1 MDFSHLPRVIYF
13 KEKVPTPVCIVISL
27 ICAMIFQFNGG
38 VFLPTAYQM
47 SSALG
52 WIQEDVMM
60 AGYAS
65 FIGMTIIFPILIRL
79 KFRFTTR
86 SILMTVCPILIICN
100 IIAINVHNQL
110 ILIITCFISGF
121 FRMWGTFEC
130 FSNIRLTVTPSG
142 NFSVFYPVI
151 YIVVLESIQVSG
163 IVAMHLTDLANWQY
177 MHYFV
182 ICLLLVAWIT
192 LYMLTRHIRKC
203 KLMPLYGIDW
213 TSAVIWTIMLFS
225 VVFICIYGEYFDWF
239 YSWEIRIAAV
249 IAVVAILININRMAS
264 LKRPYI
270 EFQTLRYKNFPIV
283 LLLFL
288 MLCLNQTTSSV
299 LQNLLM
305 SRILNYDNLNSI
317 SINWF
322 AFAGILCG
330 SATVF
335 YRKAI
340 LKKGFKM
347 LIFIGFL
354 LVVIYQYYMY
364 FLIYPDLNIESLYFP
379 NFLRGLGH
387 GILYISLTIYIA
399 LSVPF
404 KHFFQALCVLSFI
417 RTSIATPLGTAIL
430 NRWMRLL
437 QVDKIGIVGRDIDK
451 LHEWM
456 PNAPIKELYAE
467 VNRQATMVSMKELF
481 GWVCIQGTIILL
493 IIIGYRIWELYKGE
507 NKLEFSDKDDNLE

>member
-1 MDFSHLPRVIYF
+1 
-13 KEKVPTPVCIVISL
+13 
-27 ICAMIFQFNGG
+27 
-38 VFLPTAYQM
+38 
-47 SSALG
+47 
-52 WIQEDVMM
+52 
-60 AGYAS
+60 
-65 FIGMTIIFPILIRL
+65 
-79 KFRFTTR
+79 
-86 SILMTVCPILIICN
+86 
-100 IIAINVHNQL
+100 
-110 ILIITCFISGF
+110 
-121 FRMWGTFEC
+121 
-130 FSNIRLTVTPSG
+130 
-142 NFSVFYPVI
+142 
-151 YIVVLESIQVSG
+151 
-163 IVAMHLTDLANWQY
+163 
-177 MHYFV
+177 
-182 ICLLLVAWIT
+182 
-192 LYMLTRHIRKC
+192 
-203 KLMPLYGIDW
+203 
-213 TSAVIWTIMLFS
+213 
-225 VVFICIYGEYFDWF
+225 
-239 YSWEIRIAAV
+239 
-249 IAVVAILININRMAS
+249 
-264 LKRPYI
+264 
-270 EFQTLRYKNFPIV
+270 
-283 LLLFL
+283 

-347 LIFIGFL
+347 LIFLGFL

-430 NRWMRLL
+430 NRWMRHL
-437 QVDKIGIVGRDIDK
+437 QVDKIGIVSRNIDQ

-467 VNRQATMVSMKELF
+467 VSRQATMVSMKELF

-493 IIIGYRIWELYKGE
+493 IIIGYRIWELYRGE
-507 NKLEFSDKDDNLE
+507 NKLELSDKDDNLE